1 MGDTTQG
8 ATTDRLADYR
18 DLDVVPDSV
27 TKAIFGGVTR
37 QTLYRWERDPTLGFP
52 AARKVL
58 GHKYRLA
65 GELKEY
71 RRRQFGF

>member
-1 MGDTTQG
+1 MGDVTQG
-8 ATTDRLADYR
+8 AMTDRLADYR

-27 TKAIFGGVTR
+27 TRAIFGGVTR
-37 QTLYRWERDPTLGFP
+37 QTVYRWERDLALGFP
-52 AARKVL
+52 AARKIR

-71 RRRQFGF
+71 RMRQFGF